1 MDLLTSCT
9 LTALILLIFTSC
21 GAFYRHFVKADEST
35 FLTAATFVLSLST
48 SFILVLFIPVD
59 IYLVSN
65 GDIEISNLEI
75 TQRLVSKFYH
85 SIFWVLI
92 FEAYILVPFSYFYVK
107 NKRYYRNEFD
117 DYIVPC
123 ENVIESFKKTIYFIC
138 LIVALSII
146 GLVYRPGHKLAMEK
160 GKELEYISDLLDMK
174 HTGESAILF
183 LMGCV
188 VLIGVSFWV
197 TYTSYGIACLP
208 LSFLQQ
214 KNIEYD
220 KKEIE
225 TRFANLKEK
234 EMVIKVGS
242 TGRKTIITLGISLKG
257 YRRVSF
263 GMMTL
268 IQIFNTPLSISQHKY
283 RESSEIRGSDKYE
296 ILRIEKMQRA
306 LSRYNYKLQEIEK
319 TSESW
324 LSYVIGIVLTCRV
337 ITGLV
342 FLTFS
347 FSVYIS
353 LLASITDKYLNS
365 VCAYKCGFVLEKI
378 NTIFNLLDSSLIL
391 FSRFFP
397 LDIFII
403 ASLAIYIFCCSLYG
417 IVNVGIRVCF
427 IPLYKLKARRSSPE
441 TMLVLCF
448 VIIHIIL
455 VLIMT
460 LLTIAPNYITY
471 GIQRIRIN
479 DTPAFI
485 KCSLKTDKNV
495 CKMSV
500 LSVFFNKIFF
510 GIPYFANSYFF
521 SNWMFI
527 LMYSFSFIY
536 RIFFKRISY
545 LDNLDELNLSKENM
559 DEHMNLL
566 PLEKLT

>member
-1 MDLLTSCT
+1 MMQQCNVSK
-9 LTALILLIFTSC
+9 LIFTSC

-35 FLTAATFVLSLST
+35 FLAAATFVLSLST

-65 GDIEISNLEI
+65 GDVEISNLEI

-85 SIFWVLI
+85 CS
-92 FEAYILVPFSYFYVK
+92 
-107 NKRYYRNEFD
+107 YRNEFD
-117 DYIVPC
+117 DNIVPC
-123 ENVIESFKKTIYFIC
+123 ENVIESLKKTIYFIC
-138 LIVALSII
+138 LLVALSII
-146 GLVYRPGHKLAMEK
+146 GLIYRPGHKLAM
-160 GKELEYISDLLDMK
+160 
-174 HTGESAILF
+174 
-183 LMGCV
+183 
-188 VLIGVSFWV
+188 
-197 TYTSYGIACLP
+197 SYGIACLP

-214 KNIEYD
+214 KNIEHD

-225 TRFANLKEK
+225 ARFANLKEK
-234 EMVIKVGS
+234 EMVIK
-242 TGRKTIITLGISLKG
+242 
-257 YRRVSF
+257 
-263 GMMTL
+263 
-268 IQIFNTPLSISQHKY
+268 HKY
-283 RESSEIRGSDKYE
+283 RAPSEIRGSDKYE

-324 LSYVIGIVLTCRV
+324 LSYVIGIVLTFRV

-347 FSVYIS
+347 FVIYIS
-353 LLASITDKYLNS
+353 LLASITDKYFNS

-378 NTIFNLLDSSLIL
+378 NTIFNLLDSSLLL
-391 FSRFFP
+391 FSRLFP
-397 LDIFII
+397 LDIFLI

-427 IPLYKLKARRSSPE
+427 IPLYKLKTRRSSPE

-479 DTPAFI
+479 DPLAFI

-527 LMYSFSFIY
+527 LMYSLSFVY

-545 LDNLDELNLSKENM
+545 LDSLDELSLSKESL

>member
-234 EMVIKVGS
+234 EMVIK
-242 TGRKTIITLGISLKG
+242 
-257 YRRVSF
+257 
-263 GMMTL
+263 
-268 IQIFNTPLSISQHKY
+268 HKY